1 MLEIAELS
9 KEQVYTVMRELLYS
23 FNYMW
28 FLMEDWARQNCPEKA
43 ESEAFHQLSR
53 DFGAYQAKRLEK
65 IIETPDEGVERL
77 VRFLRHSH
85 WWVFE
90 DIELSRVSGK
100 ELRMR
105 TRNCTAQRA
114 AKRWGMEYYDC
125 SQGGLWLRQ
134 GFFAR
139 INPRARVER
148 IFTPPQ
154 PPPEGISGQVSCEW
168 RIVLE

>member
-1 MLEIAELS
+1 MLETAELS

-28 FLMEDWARQNCPEKA
+28 FLMEDWVRQYCPEKA
-43 ESEAFHQLSR
+43 DSEEFHQLSK
-53 DFGAYQAKRLEK
+53 DFGSYQAKRLEK
-65 IIETPDEGVERL
+65 TIEAPAEGVDRL
-77 VRFLRHSH
+77 IQFLRYSH
-85 WWVFE
+85 WCVFE
-90 DIELSRVSGK
+90 DIELSKMSDR

-105 TRNCTAQRA
+105 TRGCTAQRA
-114 AKRWGMEYYDC
+114 ARKWGMDFYDC

-148 IFTPPQ
+148 IYTPSQ
-154 PPPEGISGQVSCEW
+154 PRPAELPEQVSCEW